1 VNLFYFLVQML
12 FCPCNNPVTPLL
24 CAVVFLFPSASFCP
38 VQIWLIAKPE
48 ISKSFVTTEILLSH
62 SKNIPLP
69 KAQAGSH
76 CCRLSPTA
84 RPGTRR
90 IQSHTASVK
99 CLSQG
104 ERHFTEAVKC
114 LSLWLSTV
122 PADLGC
128 LAASEVRRSSRVSF
142 EALAVT
148 NKPQDWRVLSWQRL
162 REELLSLE
170 CSAPLSTQALC
181 WVPWPRVARWNAKV
195 LPAFHLR
202 AQQPHFDLP

>member
-1 VNLFYFLVQML
+1 MNLFYFLVQML
-12 FCPCNNPVTPLL
+12 CCPCNNPVTPLL

-69 KAQAGSH
+69 KAQSRQPLLQAESH
-76 CCRLSPTA
+76 SPSWDQA
-84 RPGTRR
+84 HSEPHCF
-90 IQSHTASVK
+90 SEVS
-99 CLSQG
+99 
-104 ERHFTEAVKC
+104 FT
-114 LSLWLSTV
+114 LWLSTV

>member
-1 VNLFYFLVQML
+1 MNLFYFLVQML

-99 CLSQG
+99 CLSPCDYPQFLQTWAVWLPLKWEG
-104 ERHFTEAVKC
+104 AAESALKLLLWQTNLRTDVCWAGSVWERSCCPWSA
-114 LSLWLSTV
+114 
-122 PADLGC
+122 
-128 LAASEVRRSSRVSF
+128 
-142 EALAVT
+142 
-148 NKPQDWRVLSWQRL
+148 Q
-162 REELLSLE
+162 LLS
-170 CSAPLSTQALC
+170 ALRLC
-181 WVPWPRVARWNAKV
+181 AGCRDPE
-195 LPAFHLR
+195 
-202 AQQPHFDLP
+202 